1 MAHEKPEKTEKE
13 EKQQSEAVKRILSIL
28 TTIEQKNEDVHKA
41 SCSINSLHLVREQ
54 AEKALR
60 NARIQLAAELKKF
73 DSDLGD
79 LIKRAAEVEPVH
91 A

>member
-41 SCSINSLHLVREQ
+41 SCSINSLNLV
-54 AEKALR
+54 K
-60 NARIQLAAELKKF
+60 
-73 DSDLGD
+73 
-79 LIKRAAEVEPVH
+79 
-91 A
+91 